1 MNVEQILLTN
11 GVIEQDDLDYAKE
24 IASDRG
30 ITLKQ
35 ALIQENIIDETQYL
49 QAKAQEFGVQFVD
62 LSKMGINPHAVKY
75 LPEKMARK
83 HQLIPFDVNTQT
95 NQISIAMKNPLD
107 ILALDDV
114 KIASGMSVEAFL
126 ASDGEIAKAIN
137 NNYTSSEDVEKAI
150 TEFNESDISIGKKSN
165 IESANVANAP
175 VVRMVNSIISDAVK
189 SGTSDIHI
197 EAMEDRVRVR
207 FRIDGDLKEVMTLEK
222 NVLSALITRI
232 KILGRMD
239 ISERRIPQDG
249 RVETVIDDR
258 PIDLRISVLPT
269 VHGEKAV
276 LRILDRNGLVVGKD
290 QLGFTPKNLELFDKI
305 IKAPEG
311 MILLTG
317 PTGSGKTTTL
327 YAVLKELNN
336 IKKNIITLED
346 PVEYRLDGINQVQIN
361 SKAGMTFASGLR
373 SILRQD
379 PDIVM
384 LGEIRDGE
392 TAQIAVR
399 AAITGHVVLS
409 TLHTNDSVST
419 IARLVDMGIE
429 TYMVSSAVVGIIAQ
443 RLIKKICPR
452 CKEYYIPSME
462 EMILLGMESPNYLCR
477 GKGCNFCGG
486 SGYAG
491 RTAIHEILVVDREI
505 RNMVNRDEEADKIKN
520 AAKIKGMST
529 LSDSAKQ
536 LVLSGVTTVEQMVRV
551 AYSVDE

>member
-62 LSKMGINPHAVKY
+62 LNKMGINPHAVKY

-114 KIASGMSVEAFL
+114 KIVSGMSVEAFL

-175 VVRMVNSIISDAVK
+175 IVRMVNSIISDAVK

-346 PVEYRLDGINQVQIN
+346 PVEYRLDGVNQVQIN

-505 RNMVNRDEEADKIKN
+505 RNMVNKGEEADKIKN

>member
-62 LSKMGINPHAVKY
+62 LNKMGINPHAVKY

>member
-62 LSKMGINPHAVKY
+62 LNKMGINPHAVKY

-505 RNMVNRDEEADKIKN
+505 RNMVNKGEEADKIKN

-529 LSDSAKQ
+529 LSGSAKQ

>member
-62 LSKMGINPHAVKY
+62 LNKMGINPHAVKY

-346 PVEYRLDGINQVQIN
+346 PVEYRLDGVNQVQIN

-505 RNMVNRDEEADKIKN
+505 RNMVNKGEEADKIKN

>member
-62 LSKMGINPHAVKY
+62 LNKMGINPYAVKY

-197 EAMEDRVRVR
+197 EAMEDRIRVR

>member
-35 ALIQENIIDETQYL
+35 ALIQENII
-49 QAKAQEFGVQFVD
+49 QEFGVQFVD
-62 LSKMGINPHAVKY
+62 LNKMGINPHAVKY

-114 KIASGMSVEAFL
+114 KIVSGMSVEAFL

-175 VVRMVNSIISDAVK
+175 IVRMVNSIISDAVK

-346 PVEYRLDGINQVQIN
+346 PVEYRLDGVNQVQIN

-505 RNMVNRDEEADKIKN
+505 RNMVNKGEEADKIKN

>member
-62 LSKMGINPHAVKY
+62 LNKMGINPHAVKY

-346 PVEYRLDGINQVQIN
+346 PVEYRLDGVNQVQIN

>member
-62 LSKMGINPHAVKY
+62 LNKMGINPHAVKY

-175 VVRMVNSIISDAVK
+175 IVRMVNSIISDAVK

>member
-62 LSKMGINPHAVKY
+62 LNKMGINPHAVKY

-114 KIASGMSVEAFL
+114 RIASGMSVEAFL

>member
-62 LSKMGINPHAVKY
+62 LNKMGINPHAVKY

-505 RNMVNRDEEADKIKN
+505 RNMVNKGEEADKIKN